1 MANNLAGFSGRCKVR
16 RCNSSPPFSINHP
29 QAAGRLP
36 DCDSGPSYHRQY
48 PEMPHYRHEKR
59 LMQAQPGPVCGVD
72 EAGRGPL
79 AGPVVAAAVIL
90 RHGRIPT
97 GLNDS
102 KQLTHEMRETLY
114 PRIVEMAV
122 AVGVGEAS
130 VGEIDLVNIRQATHL
145 AMARAVRAL
154 SVQAAVALVDGNDA
168 PALPCP
174 CETLV
179 GGDGISLSIAAASI
193 VAKVIRDRG
202 MVALHAEHPGY
213 NWASNKGYGT
223 PEHYSGLRLHGVSV
237 HHRRS
242 FAPIYNILY
251 GDKPVDSSASRFLT
265 I

>member
-1 MANNLAGFSGRCKVR
+1 
-16 RCNSSPPFSINHP
+16 
-29 QAAGRLP
+29 
-36 DCDSGPSYHRQY
+36 
-48 PEMPHYRHEKR
+48 MPHYRHEKR

-90 RHGRIPT
+90 DRKRVPK

-102 KQLTHEMRETLY
+102 KQLDEETREALF
-114 PRIVEMAV
+114 PRIMDMAI

-168 PALPCP
+168 PALPCR
-174 CETLV
+174 CDTLV
-179 GGDGISLSIAAASI
+179 DGDARSLSIAAASI
-193 VAKVIRDRG
+193 IAKVTRDR
-202 MVALHAEHPGY
+202 MMRRLHDDHPGY

-223 PEHYSGLRLHGVSV
+223 REHYSGLRLHGVSV